1 MTCIGGDASVDLE
14 GVRRRWRRRETIWTW
29 EKKRERAVPLLLAWV
44 RGTHEASSCY
54 YCFAELVRD
63 EREWHKD
70 GRGAGYVHG
79 IMNERWR
86 DLGVISEYG
95 RRGARRCTNVAGGDR
110 RLFAPPGS
118 GDQQASPSSS
128 VGSAHPSQRRGKTG
142 HCGGP
147 EQGAPGV
154 SYCIFAEWNCFH
166 RQRNG
171 QSSMGG
177 QHINASRLGMPQGR
191 QLRRWQ
197 EVGGGRPW
205 RLVGVEGKKQ
215 KFGIRSVFGDPLPT
229 ATEYLMCKRDWCF
242 LFNLRHTHTILTP
255 HWRNSS
261 TIADESECGCGV
273 ANEFGV
279 KRARRLQRID
289 QYRGAERNWRGIG
302 IQLTQYTADMK
313 EYRQRQRI
321 WRSERQPTAAIG
333 GPMQIPGMAIPARA
347 PAYGKNGRRDR
358 HARERIRRRKQ
369 EEGQN
374 GESGFDR
381 QEWCKACM
389 SRRPNGL
396 WYPLIGME
404 AAGNSK
410 ISEFS
415 APTLIAT
422 STKVAPTKGE
432 TPPKRNA
439 AARQRQ
445 AAVTADRVRRFWL
458 MQERQGLT
466 TTVEKIH
473 AVNIS
478 DGGKE
483 HAGPAQTT
491 AS

>member
-1 MTCIGGDASVDLE
+1 MGKWNTKLACLFLAFLVLFQTTDRLGDLRHEPEV
-14 GVRRRWRRRETIWTW
+14 I
-29 EKKRERAVPLLLAWV
+29 ER
-44 RGTHEASSCY
+44 
-54 YCFAELVRD
+54 
-63 EREWHKD
+63 
-70 GRGAGYVHG
+70 
-79 IMNERWR
+79 
-86 DLGVISEYG
+86 
-95 RRGARRCTNVAGGDR
+95 
-110 RLFAPPGS
+110 
-118 GDQQASPSSS
+118 
-128 VGSAHPSQRRGKTG
+128 
-142 HCGGP
+142 
-147 EQGAPGV
+147 
-154 SYCIFAEWNCFH
+154 
-166 RQRNG
+166 RNG

-229 ATEYLMCKRDWCF
+229 ATEYLMCLTQRDTAVSIF
-242 LFNLRHTHTILTP
+242 EAERRQKKKKPQSNTHQIL
-255 HWRNSS
+255 
-261 TIADESECGCGV
+261 AAAQE
-273 ANEFGV
+273 
-279 KRARRLQRID
+279 D

-466 TTVEKIH
+466 TTVEKYM
-473 AVNIS
+473 
-478 DGGKE
+478 
-483 HAGPAQTT
+483 Q
-491 AS
+491 